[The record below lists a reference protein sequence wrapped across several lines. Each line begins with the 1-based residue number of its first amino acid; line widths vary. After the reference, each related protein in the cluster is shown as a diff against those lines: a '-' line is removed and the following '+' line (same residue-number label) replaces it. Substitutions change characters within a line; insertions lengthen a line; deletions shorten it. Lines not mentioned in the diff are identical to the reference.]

1 MMKNDYFSLDS
12 IDEKVLR
19 TERAKARE
27 LRKTRWWQQKTAS
40 GTCYYCGRKV
50 GYANLTMDHVIP
62 LARGGRSTKD
72 NLVPCCK
79 ECNTKKKGSLPV
91 EWDEYLQ
98 SLDRAGG
105 TDRHQVK
112 AIPALTPGY
121 QFKWRPLPTLPCCRP
136 TTR

>member
-1 MMKNDYFSLDS
+1 MMKNDYFSLAS

-50 GYANLTMDHVIP
+50 GYASLTMDHVVP

-72 NLVPCCK
+72 NIVPCCK
-79 ECNTKKKGSLPV
+79 ECNTRKKGSLPV

-98 SLDRAGG
+98 SLDRAGENTG
-105 TDRHQVK
+105 K
-112 AIPALTPGY
+112 G
-121 QFKWRPLPTLPCCRP
+121 
-136 TTR
+136 